1 VSEDLPRIS
10 DIKPPAP
17 YTYPTLEPVEVFV
30 VHPPRPRY
38 WLHILLFALTVLMTM
53 VCGARL
59 QYYFANSLPVSDVQG
74 PLGIFP
80 IGWIFEHPARLLSG
94 APFALTLMLILFT
107 HEMGH
112 YLYCLRYN
120 VAATLPFF
128 IPFPT
133 FIGTLGAFIRIKSFI
148 RSRDALFDIGIAG
161 PIAGFVV
168 AVVATVVGLL
178 LSQPLPLTSPA
189 SELGTPL
196 VFYFLAKVLGALGI
210 SRLQVPMS
218 ALQFHP
224 VALAAWFG
232 MLATALNL
240 LPGGQLDGGHI
251 VYSVGPRWHRRISTL
266 TAMVLVP
273 MALLQWAGW
282 LVWVLVIY
290 ISGLRHPQ
298 VPEWPRPNRIRRR
311 LALLALVMLLVTFI
325 PAPFHGP
332 RTRPQWIEDYS
343 IVGMIQQAQQQ

>member
-1 VSEDLPRIS
+1 
-10 DIKPPAP
+10 
-17 YTYPTLEPVEVFV
+17 VEVFV
-30 VHPPRPRY
+30 VHPPRRRY

-59 QYYFANSLPVSDVQG
+59 QYYFANHLPISDVQG
-74 PLGIFP
+74 PLGLFP
-80 IGWIFEHPARLLSG
+80 VGWIIEQPSRLLSG
-94 APFALTLMLILFT
+94 LPFALTLMLILFT

-112 YLYCLRYN
+112 YLYCVRYG

-168 AVVATVVGLL
+168 AVAATVVGLL
-178 LSQPLPLTSPA
+178 LSQPLPVTSPP

-196 VFYFLAKVLGALGI
+196 IFEAFTKALGALGVA
-210 SRLQVPMS
+210 RLQVPMY
-218 ALQFHP
+218 ALDFHP

-251 VYSVGPRWHRRISTL
+251 VYSVAPRWHRRISTI
-266 TAMVLVP
+266 TAIALVP
-273 MALLQWAGW
+273 MALFQWAGW

-290 ISGLRHPQ
+290 LSGLRHPQ
-298 VPEWPRPNRIRRR
+298 VPEWPRPNLVRRR
-311 LALLALVMLLVTFI
+311 LALVAVVMLVLTFI
-325 PAPFHGP
+325 PAPF
-332 RTRPQWIEDYS
+332 RNTS
-343 IVGMIQQAQQQ
+343 IVDLIQQAQQK